1 MNEKM
6 NRMEF
11 LKSLGFRGAS
21 LLAVYCA
28 ASGLSS
34 CVNESMDPTI
44 PPGTGG
50 TTGGGTS
57 GGGTANELSL
67 DLSSATYS
75 KLNTVGNYVIVNSIV
90 IARVSATAF
99 AAVTQVCSHEGK
111 KKVYYL
117 NGEFYCPEHGA
128 RFSTTGT
135 GLNSKG
141 SKGLKTYPTA
151 LSGTTLKV
159 TLG

>member
-11 LKSLGFRGAS
+11 LKSLGLKGAS

-34 CVNESMDPTI
+34 CVNESMDPTT
-44 PPGTGG
+44 GTTGG
-50 TTGGGTS
+50 TTG
-57 GGGTANELSL
+57 NQLSL
-67 DLSSATYS
+67 DLTSSTYS
-75 KLNTVGNYVIVNSIV
+75 KLNTVGNYVIVSGIV

-111 KKVYYL
+111 RQVVY
-117 NGEFYCPEHGA
+117 NSGEFYCPAHGA
-128 RFSTTGT
+128 RFDTAGK
-135 GLNSKG
+135 GLNSNG
-141 SKGLKTYPTA
+141 SRGLKTYVTS
-151 LSGTTLKV
+151 LQGTTLLV
-159 TLG
+159 TL

>member
-1 MNEKM
+1 MEEKM

-11 LKSLGFRGAS
+11 LKSLGFKGAS
-21 LLAVYCA
+21 LFAVYCA

-34 CVNESMDPTI
+34 CVNESMNPVLPTDP
-44 PPGTGG
+44 TGG
-50 TTGGGTS
+50 TNGGTS
-57 GGGTANELSL
+57 GGNANELVL

-90 IARVSATAF
+90 IARVSQTAF

-111 KKVYYL
+111 KKVYFKS
-117 NGEFYCPEHGA
+117 GEFYCPEHGA
-128 RFSTTGT
+128 RFDTAGK

-141 SKGLKTYPTA
+141 SGGLKTYRTE

-159 TLG
+159 FL

>member
-1 MNEKM
+1 M

-11 LKSLGFRGAS
+11 LKSLGLKGAS
-21 LLAVYCA
+21 LFAVYCA

-34 CVNESMDPTI
+34 CVNESMDPTL

-50 TTGGGTS
+50 NT
-57 GGGTANELSL
+57 NELVL
-67 DLSSATYS
+67 DLTNPTYS

-90 IARVSATAF
+90 IARVSETAF

-111 KKVYYL
+111 KKVNFR

-128 RFSTTGT
+128 RFGTGGN
-135 GLNSKG
+135 GLNSEGK
-141 SKGLKTYPTA
+141 KGLKTYQTEF
-151 LSGTTLKV
+151 SGTSLKV
-159 TLG
+159 FL

>member
-11 LKSLGFRGAS
+11 LKSLGFKGAS

-34 CVNESMDPTI
+34 CVNESMDPSTN
-44 PPGTGG
+44 GG
-50 TTGGGTS
+50 TDSGTS
-57 GGGTANELSL
+57 NQLSL
-67 DLSSATYS
+67 DLTSSAYS
-75 KLNTVGNYVIVNSIV
+75 ALNTVGQYVITNSIV
-90 IARVSATAF
+90 IARVSASAF

-111 KKVYYL
+111 KKVYYV

-128 RFSTTGT
+128 RFSTTGS

-141 SKGLKTYPTA
+141 SKGLKSYRTE

-159 TLG
+159 FLA